1 MKGINFMK
9 NDNNVLNEGDTSVE
23 FKIEEGVKKARE
35 RLLDLTLNNRLLNY
49 RPSRRRTIQVVDEIP
64 KEIFDI
70 LVLQLKTMQFKPSEI
85 SEEEIRLL
93 FEEEALNEYL
103 PHPNLPE
110 TEPLKHHTD
119 RLLQTNLTKEE
130 LLKKLS
136 YVYRQAETVF
146 REQGYSILY
155 LALGF
160 LEWTEIEHANQL
172 NRAPLILIPVELK
185 HQKVRTRFSLCWSG
199 AELFPNISLEAKL
212 REQGVELPTLKTLEE
227 KTAVDTY
234 FQSVTEAISHQENWS
249 VVPDIYLD
257 FFSFTKFVM
266 YRDLDP
272 TGWSIGVH
280 PLLGEILGGSTQAP
294 EVNEFKPEEVDQVPS
309 RNFYHVMDA
318 DSSQIAVIEEVKKG
332 RNLVV
337 EGPPGTGK
345 SQTITNI
352 IAELLAAGKKVLFVS
367 EKMAALEVVKERLDS
382 VGLGDFCLELHSHKS
397 NKREVLQE
405 LERTLSAAL
414 PKKTWQNQI
423 FDQID
428 FRKESL
434 NAYVK
439 ALHEPISQTQKSPF
453 TLFGIREMAQG
464 HFESVERGMPR
475 ITFANPTETT
485 PDCWTKAKQS
495 LEELA
500 TILPLVTPLSNNP
513 WRGSK
518 PDIVTPAY
526 VEHTKTLIDTCVNAL
541 DTLEKAI
548 HNLAGVCAIHIPT
561 MQETLR
567 QALIGARVMSKA
579 TPVEREVLL
588 NDAWNRPNHKADMLT
603 RKIED
608 VQKSVIEAHA
618 KFNTKQLI
626 RISKVSRALED
637 TIHDLV
643 EICGVQSAST
653 PEDLQYMLN
662 AADVMAKSIPV
673 EREVLLNKAWN
684 ATNPEVEKLIKQV
697 ENVRKMLE
705 NALTLF
711 TPAALGQEI
720 DSLRNEY
727 KDLCG
732 IFPLVRFFHSKYNS
746 IKKEIRSFYIEKP
759 HRKIEDEKILK
770 DLDELALC
778 IKKRK
783 EIRALEQT
791 GRSLFGSHWKAEE
804 SDPDQLRQFAEWV
817 ALFRKELL
825 DSTLTDR
832 AVDIVSEGIA
842 SKHLK
847 NLIGQ
852 ATTQREGFVK
862 ELEALLSQ
870 LKIDSK
876 TVFSLE
882 AENVSFAKLSSRLE
896 MWKTELPLFDS
907 WIQFVHNGVGETPE
921 KPEQLITDLAK
932 LSKCTD
938 IRTEIRD
945 MEQTGRVLFGR
956 YWQGEDSNIKRLKEF
971 AEWIVDFRKQ
981 LIGGIFTEQVIDI
994 VSTGVD
1000 QKQIEDI
1007 VKQVEVAENHFVK
1020 QRDVLFHHL
1029 RTDAYALFGVE
1040 TEKVSFTELRSRLEL
1055 WEQGLTRLHAWES
1068 FVRLRDVCQQTIAQ
1082 SLINRIEN
1090 DLLEPEDIV
1099 PCFEGNIADAL
1110 LDKAFRERPELRDFV
1125 FNLHEGKIADFREL
1139 DNAIINMNRLRLI
1152 TQLHQN
1158 RPRLFRGAS
1167 PESEIGILTKEF
1179 SRERGH
1185 MPIRELLTKT
1195 GGLLQRIKPCFMMG
1209 PLSIAQFCDPQMV
1222 QFDVVVF
1229 DEASQIRLEDALG
1242 SLLRGNQVIVIG
1254 DTRQLPP
1261 TRFFDG
1267 IVEDDE
1273 DKDEDKD
1280 EDEFTNPI
1288 VGVVSILDLC
1298 RQSVPMKELKWHY
1311 RSRHESLIVV
1321 SNQEFYDNNLYVFP
1335 SAIDKAEHLG
1345 LKFVHIPDSV
1355 YDRGKSSTNQ
1365 EEAQAVVKAAFAH
1378 YRNYPNKSLGIGT
1391 FGIKQ
1396 QQAILDE
1403 FEVQFQQQPEMVE
1416 FFASNREEYFFVK
1429 NLETIQ
1435 GDERDVIFISVG
1447 YGFGKDGKLHKNFG
1461 PLNSDGGERRLNV
1474 LITRARDKC
1483 VVFSNF
1489 RASDLQL
1496 DVDAPFGVRALKT
1509 FLDYAETRN
1518 LSMDESSGPP
1528 IDPESPFEKS
1538 VYEFLKSQ
1546 GYTVSKQVGCAGYRI
1561 DLAVV
1566 SLTEPGRY
1574 LIGIE
1579 CDGAP
1584 YHSSPVARD
1593 RDRLRQQQL
1602 EKLGW
1607 KLHRIWSTDWYRNRA
1622 ETRQRLLEAVERAK
1636 AEKLSPI
1643 PIPKPIDPIKPSDP
1657 VPSSESNLNS
1667 SDPLSITDHVQDY
1680 QICKDLK
1687 IPMQGELHQQAITQL
1702 GKAVTEVVKI
1712 ESPVHIDLVV
1722 LRIRTLWG
1730 LAKAG
1735 AKIRNAIEDG
1745 VQYAERNDMVRRKGN
1760 YLWTN
1765 DDEEVTVRKRKSP
1778 DIEWICDE
1786 EIIETMKSVLS
1797 LQGAITPDALISESA
1812 KYFGYKSKGR
1822 RIVERISSIIDE
1834 LVENR
1839 IFSINQ
1845 QNMVNLIA
1853 QEQEVN

>member
-1 MKGINFMK
+1 MNS
-9 NDNNVLNEGDTSVE
+9 DNNVLNEKSTSTKS
-23 FKIEEGVKKARE
+23 KIEEAVRMARQ

-70 LVLQLKTMQFKPSEI
+70 LVLQPKTMRFKPSEI

-93 FEEEALNEYL
+93 FQEEDLNEDL
-103 PHPNLPE
+103 PLPNLPD

-136 YVYRQAETVF
+136 YVHRQAETVF

-172 NRAPLILIPVELK
+172 NKAPLILIPVKLNQ
-185 HQKVRTRFSLCWSG
+185 QKVRTGFSLCWSG
-199 AELFPNISLEAKL
+199 AELFPNISLKAKL

-227 KTAVDTY
+227 KTTVDTY
-234 FQSVTEAISHQENWS
+234 FQSVTDAISHQENWR

-272 TGWSIGVH
+272 TNWAIGVH
-280 PLLGEILGGSTQAP
+280 PLLGEILGESTQSP

-345 SQTITNI
+345 SQTIANI
-352 IAELLAAGKKVLFVS
+352 IAELLAAGQKVLFVS
-367 EKMAALEVVKERLDS
+367 EKMAALEVVKDRLDS

-397 NKREVLQE
+397 NKREVLKE
-405 LERTLSAAL
+405 LKRTLAAGL
-414 PKKTWQNQI
+414 PQKTSQNQI

-428 FRKESL
+428 FRKKSL
-434 NAYVK
+434 NAYVNV
-439 ALHEPISQTQKSPF
+439 LHEPISQTQKSPF
-453 TLFGIREMAQG
+453 TLFGIREMAQC
-464 HFESVERGMPR
+464 HFEKVKRDIPR
-475 ITFANPTETT
+475 IMFANPTETT
-485 PDCWTKAKQS
+485 PDDWAMAKQC
-495 LEELA
+495 LA
-500 TILPLVTPLSNNP
+500 DLAEVLPNVKPVTNNP
-513 WRGSK
+513 WRGCK

-541 DTLEKAI
+541 DALEKAI
-548 HNLAGVCAIHIPT
+548 RDLADVCAIHIPT

-567 QALIGARVMSKA
+567 QALKGARVMSKA

-608 VQKSVIEAHA
+608 VQKGIIEAHA
-618 KFNTKQLI
+618 KFNIEQLM
-626 RISKVSRALED
+626 RISEVSRALEG
-637 TIHDLV
+637 TIHDLAK
-643 EICGVQSAST
+643 ICGVQSAST

-684 ATNPEVEKLIKQV
+684 TTNPEGEKLIKQV

-705 NALTLF
+705 NASTIF

-732 IFPLVRFFHSKYNS
+732 IFPIVRFFHSKYNS
-746 IKKEIRSFYIEKP
+746 IKKEIRSFYKEKP
-759 HRKIEDEKILK
+759 PRKIEDEKILK

-778 IKKRK
+778 INKRK
-783 EIRALEQT
+783 EIQALEQT
-791 GRSLFGSHWKAEE
+791 GRSLFGSHWEAEK
-804 SDPDQLRQFAEWV
+804 SDPAQLRQFAKWIV
-817 ALFRKELL
+817 LFRKELL
-825 DSTLTDR
+825 DGPLTDS
-832 AVDIVSEGIA
+832 AVDIVSEGIS

-852 ATTQREGFVK
+852 ATTQRAGFVK
-862 ELEALLSQ
+862 ERETLLSQ

-876 TVFSLE
+876 TVFGLD
-882 AENVSFAKLSSRLE
+882 AENVSFAELSSRLE
-896 MWKTELPLFDS
+896 MWKTELPLFDL
-907 WIQFVHNGVGETPE
+907 WIQFVHGGVGELSE

-938 IRTEIRD
+938 IRTEIQD
-945 MEQTGRVLFGR
+945 MEQTGQDLFGI
-956 YWQGEDSNIKRLKEF
+956 YWHGEDSNLKRLNKF

-1007 VKQVEVAENHFVK
+1007 VKQVEVAENHFMQ
-1020 QRDVLFHHL
+1020 QRDVLFLHL
-1029 RTDAYALFGVE
+1029 RTDANALFGVE

-1055 WEQGLTRLHAWES
+1055 WEQGLTRLQAWEQ
-1068 FVRLRDVCQQTIAQ
+1068 FVRVRDACQQTTAKP
-1082 SLINRIEN
+1082 LINRIEN
-1090 DLLEPEDIV
+1090 DILESEDIV
-1099 PCFEGNIADAL
+1099 SCFEGNLADAL

-1125 FNLHEGKIADFREL
+1125 FNLHEKKITRFREL
-1139 DNAIINMNRLRLI
+1139 DNEIINLNRLRLT

-1167 PESEIGILTKEF
+1167 AESEIGILQNQF

-1195 GGLLQRIKPCFMMG
+1195 GGLIQKIKPCFMMG

-1229 DEASQIRLEDALG
+1229 DEASQIRPEDALG
-1242 SLLRGNQVIVIG
+1242 ALLRGKQAIVIG

-1273 DKDEDKD
+1273 EKDEDD
-1280 EDEFTNPI
+1280 FTNPI

-1311 RSRHESLIVV
+1311 RSRHESLIAV

-1335 SAIDKAEHLG
+1335 SAIDKVEHLG
-1345 LKFVHIPDSV
+1345 LKFVHIPDAV
-1355 YDRGKSSTNQ
+1355 YDRGKSSTNR

-1403 FEVQFQQQPEMVE
+1403 FEVQFQQQPEIVE

-1474 LITRARDKC
+1474 LITRAREKC

-1489 RASDLQL
+1489 HASDLQL
-1496 DVDAPFGVRALKT
+1496 DVDAPFGLRALKT
-1509 FLDYAETRN
+1509 FLDYAETGN
-1518 LSMDESSGPP
+1518 LPTNESNDPH
-1528 IDPESPFEKS
+1528 IDSESPFEES
-1538 VYEFLKSQ
+1538 VCEFLRSQ

-1566 SLTEPGRY
+1566 DPTALGRY

-1602 EKLGW
+1602 ERLGW

-1622 ETRQRLLEAVERAK
+1622 ETRQRLLEVIERAK
-1636 AEKLSPI
+1636 AEKLSPV
-1643 PIPKPIDPIKPSDP
+1643 PIPEPIDPPKPSEP
-1657 VPSSESNLNS
+1657 VPSSESNLNP
-1667 SDPLSITDHVQDY
+1667 SDPLSIADYVQDY
-1680 QICKDLK
+1680 QICKDLG
-1687 IPMQGELHQQAITQL
+1687 ISMQGELHRQTISELA
-1702 GKAVTEVVKI
+1702 KAVTEVVKI
-1712 ESPVHIDLVV
+1712 ESPVHVDLAA
-1722 LRIRTLWG
+1722 LRIRQLWG
-1730 LAKAG
+1730 LKRAG
-1735 AKIRNAIEDG
+1735 TRIKSAIQAGIAAARRDKLIYQSGDFLWAADKKKIR
-1745 VQYAERNDMVRRKGN
+1745 VRCRTKP
-1760 YLWTN
+1760 
-1765 DDEEVTVRKRKSP
+1765 K
-1778 DIEWICDE
+1778 IEWICEE
-1786 EIIETMKSVLS
+1786 EIVEAMKFVLT
-1797 LQGAITPDALISESA
+1797 LQGAMPDKSLITETVKL
-1812 KYFGYKSKGR
+1812 FGYKSAGQTVMRKM
-1822 RIVERISSIIDE
+1822 EPLLE
-1834 LVENR
+1834 KLVKSGKFQILPN
-1839 IFSINQ
+1839 STMQ
-1845 QNMVNLIA
+1845 LS
-1853 QEQEVN
+1853 

>member
-9 NDNNVLNEGDTSVE
+9 NDSNVLNGGNTSVE

-110 TEPLKHHTD
+110 TEPLKHHID

-136 YVYRQAETVF
+136 YVHRQAETVF
-146 REQGYSILY
+146 REQGYSVLY

-185 HQKVRTRFSLCWSG
+185 QQKVRTRFSLCWSG

-212 REQGVELPTLKTLEE
+212 RDQGVELPTLKVLEE

-234 FQSVTEAISHQENWS
+234 FQSVTEAISHQEKWS

-272 TGWSIGVH
+272 TGWAIGVH
-280 PLLGEILGGSTQAP
+280 PLLGEILGESTQSP
-294 EVNEFKPEEVDQVPS
+294 EVNEFKPEEVDQVQS
-309 RNFYHVMDA
+309 RKFYHIMDA

-367 EKMAALEVVKERLDS
+367 EKMAALEVVKQRLDS

-405 LERTLSAAL
+405 LERTLSAES

-453 TLFGIREMAQG
+453 TLFGIREMAQC

-475 ITFANPTETT
+475 ITFANPIETT

-500 TILPLVTPLSNNP
+500 IILPLVTSLSNNP
-513 WRGSK
+513 WRGCK
-518 PDIVTPAY
+518 PDIVTPTY
-526 VEHTKTLIDTCVNAL
+526 VEDTKTLIDTCVNAL

-548 HNLAGVCAIHIPT
+548 HDLADVCAIHIPT
-561 MQETLR
+561 MLAALP
-567 QALIGARVMSKA
+567 QALEGVSVMSKA
-579 TPVEREVLL
+579 IPVEREVL
-588 NDAWNRPNHKADMLT
+588 NDAWNRPNRESDTLIK
-603 RKIED
+603 KVED
-608 VQKSVIEAHA
+608 VQKGIIEAHA
-618 KFNTKQLI
+618 KFNKKQLI
-626 RISKVSRALED
+626 VTLEALRALED
-637 TIHDLV
+637 TIHNL
-643 EICGVQSAST
+643 EKTYGVQSAST
-653 PEDLQYMLN
+653 PEDLQDMLKS
-662 AADVMAKSIPV
+662 ADVMAKSVPV

-684 ATNPEVEKLIKQV
+684 ATAPEVEKLIKQV
-697 ENVRKMLE
+697 KNVREMLE
-705 NALTLF
+705 NTSSIF
-711 TPAALGQEI
+711 TTAALGQEI

-732 IFPLVRFFHSKYNS
+732 IFPLVRFIHSKYNS
-746 IKKEIRSFYIEKP
+746 IKKEIRSFYKEKP
-759 HRKIEDEKILK
+759 PRKDEKILK
-770 DLDELALC
+770 DLDELARC
-778 IKKRK
+778 IKQRK
-783 EIRALEQT
+783 EIQALEQT

-817 ALFRKELL
+817 VLFRKELL
-825 DSTLTDR
+825 DGRLTHR

-842 SKHLK
+842 SEHLK
-847 NLIGQ
+847 DLIGQ
-852 ATTQREGFVK
+852 AITQREDFVK
-862 ELEALLSQ
+862 ERETLLSQ
-870 LKIDSK
+870 LEIDSK
-876 TVFSLE
+876 TVFGLD
-882 AENVSFAKLSSRLE
+882 AEGVSFGELSSRLE
-896 MWKTELPLFDS
+896 IWKTELPLFDS
-907 WIQFVHNGVGETPE
+907 WIQFVHGNVRELSE
-921 KPEQLITDLAK
+921 KPERLITDLAK

-938 IRTEIRD
+938 IQTEIQG
-945 MEQTGRVLFGR
+945 MEQIGQDLFGR
-956 YWQGEDSNIKRLKEF
+956 YWHGEDSNLKRLNEF

-981 LIGGIFTEQVIDI
+981 QIGGIFTKHVIDI

-1000 QKQIEDI
+1000 QKQIEDL
-1007 VKQVEVAENHFVK
+1007 VKHVEVAKNHFVE
-1020 QRDVLFHHL
+1020 QRNVLFDHL
-1029 RTDAYALFGVE
+1029 GTDANALFSVE
-1040 TEKVSFTELRSRLEL
+1040 TEKASFTELRSRLEL
-1055 WEQGLTRLHAWES
+1055 WGQQLTHLQAWES
-1068 FVRLRDVCQQTIAQ
+1068 FVRLRDACQQTMAQ
-1082 SLINRIEN
+1082 PLINEIEK
-1090 DLLEPEDIV
+1090 DMLESEDIAS
-1099 PCFEGNIADAL
+1099 CFEGNLADAL
-1110 LDKAFRERPELRDFV
+1110 LGKAFRERPELRDFV
-1125 FNLHEGKIADFREL
+1125 FDLHERKIAGFREL
-1139 DNAIINMNRLRLI
+1139 DSEIIELNRLRLI
-1152 TQLHQN
+1152 AQLHQN
-1158 RPRLFRGAS
+1158 RPRLFSGAS
-1167 PESEIGILTKEF
+1167 SDSEIGILQNQF
-1179 SRERGH
+1179 SRGRGH

-1195 GGLLQRIKPCFMMG
+1195 GGLIQKIKPCFMMG

-1242 SLLRGNQVIVIG
+1242 ALLRGKQAIVIG

-1273 DKDEDKD
+1273 EKDEDD
-1280 EDEFTNPI
+1280 FTNPI

-1311 RSRHESLIVV
+1311 RSRHESLIAV

-1355 YDRGKSSTNQ
+1355 YDRGKSSANRK
-1365 EEAQAVVKAAFAH
+1365 EAQVVVKAAFDH

-1391 FGIKQ
+1391 FSVKQ

-1461 PLNSDGGERRLNV
+1461 PLNNDGGERRLNV
-1474 LITRARDKC
+1474 LITRAREKC

-1496 DVDAPFGVRALKT
+1496 DDAPFGVRALKT

-1518 LSMDESSGPP
+1518 LSMDESNGPS
-1528 IDPESPFEKS
+1528 IDPESPFEES

-1546 GYTVSKQVGCAGYRI
+1546 GYTVRKQVGCAGYRI
-1561 DLAVV
+1561 DLGVV
-1566 SLTEPGRY
+1566 DPNAPGRY

-1607 KLHRIWSTDWYRNRA
+1607 KLHRIWSTDWYRNRS
-1622 ETRQRLLEAVERAK
+1622 ETRRRLLDAVKRAK
-1636 AEKLSPI
+1636 TEKLPPVPI
-1643 PIPKPIDPIKPSDP
+1643 PEPINPTKPSEP
-1657 VPSSESNLNS
+1657 AISEPNLNP
-1667 SDPLSITDHVQDY
+1667 SDPLSIADHVQDY

-1687 IPMQGELHQQAITQL
+1687 IPMQGELHQQTISQL
-1702 GKAVTEVVKI
+1702 AKAVTEVVKI
-1712 ESPVHIDLVV
+1712 ESPIHIDLVA
-1722 LRIRTLWG
+1722 LRIRQLWG
-1730 LAKAG
+1730 LGRAG
-1735 AKIRNAIEDG
+1735 TRIKNAIKNGIADAQGMKLIYKNGDFLWATNNRE
-1745 VQYAERNDMVRRKGN
+1745 VKVRCRTKP
-1760 YLWTN
+1760 
-1765 DDEEVTVRKRKSP
+1765 K
-1778 DIEWICDE
+1778 IEWICEE
-1786 EIIETMKSVLS
+1786 EIVEAMKLVLT
-1797 LQGAITPDALISESA
+1797 LQGAITPMALIKETA
-1812 KYFGYKSKGR
+1812 KLFGYKSTSKVL
-1822 RIVERISSIIDE
+1822 IQQINP
-1834 LVENR
+1834 LVEKFIQKKDFQLAPNG
-1839 IFSINQ
+1839 
-1845 QNMVNLIA
+1845 MVDLLEDIS
-1853 QEQEVN
+1853 

>member
-1 MKGINFMK
+1 MK
-9 NDNNVLNEGDTSVE
+9 NENNVLNEGNTSVE

-70 LVLQLKTMQFKPSEI
+70 LVLQPKTMQFKPSEI

-103 PHPNLPE
+103 PLPNLPD

-136 YVYRQAETVF
+136 YVHRQAETVF

-160 LEWTEIEHANQL
+160 LEWAEIEHANQL

-185 HQKVRTRFSLCWSG
+185 QQKVRTRFSLCWSG

-212 REQGVELPTLKTLEE
+212 REQGVELPTLETFEE

-234 FQSVTEAISHQENWS
+234 FQSVTDAISHQENWR

-272 TGWSIGVH
+272 TGWAIGTH
-280 PLLGEILGGSTQAP
+280 PLIGEILGESTQSS
-294 EVNEFKPEEVDQVPS
+294 EINEFKPEEVDQVPS
-309 RNFYHVMDA
+309 RDFYHVMDA

-345 SQTITNI
+345 SQTIANI

-382 VGLGDFCLELHSHKS
+382 VDLGDFCLELHSHKS
-397 NKREVLQE
+397 NKREVLRE
-405 LERTLSAAL
+405 LKRTLSTEL
-414 PKKTWQNQI
+414 PQKTWQNQI

-428 FRKESL
+428 FRKKNL
-434 NAYVK
+434 NAYVD
-439 ALHEPISQTQKSPF
+439 ALHEPISHTQKSPF
-453 TLFGIREMAQG
+453 TLFGIREMAQC
-464 HFESVERGMPR
+464 HFEEVERDIPR

-485 PDCWTKAKQS
+485 PDCWDTAKER
-495 LEELA
+495 LKELA
-500 TILPLVTPLSNNP
+500 TILPLVTPISNNP
-513 WRGSK
+513 WRGCK

-526 VEHTKTLIDTCVNAL
+526 IERTKALIGTCINAL
-541 DTLEKAI
+541 DTLEKTI
-548 HNLAGVCAIHIPT
+548 HNLADICAIRIPT
-561 MQETLR
+561 MLETLP
-567 QALIGARVMSKA
+567 QALIGVSVMSKA
-579 TPVEREVLL
+579 IPVEREVLL
-588 NDAWNRPNHKADMLT
+588 NDAWNRPNQEADMLI
-603 RKIED
+603 KKVED
-608 VQKSVIEAHA
+608 LQKGIVEVHE
-618 KFNTKQLI
+618 KFNTKQIIVALETL
-626 RISKVSRALED
+626 RALED
-637 TIHDLV
+637 TIRGIEEV
-643 EICGVQSAST
+643 CGIQSINKLMDFSR
-653 PEDLQYMLN
+653 MLN
-662 AADVMAKSIPV
+662 AANVMVSSIQV
-673 EREVLLNKAWN
+673 ERKVLLNEVWN
-684 ATNPEVEKLIKQV
+684 HANPEVEKLIKQV
-697 ENVRKMLE
+697 ENVQE
-705 NALTLF
+705 ILTHTLTIF
-711 TPAALGQEI
+711 KPAALEREI
-720 DSLRNEY
+720 DSLRDKY
-727 KDLCG
+727 KDLCAK
-732 IFPLVRFFHSKYNS
+732 FPFLRYLSCPEYRS
-746 IKKEIRSFYIEKP
+746 IKNEIRSFFKDKP
-759 HRKIEDEKILK
+759 PRKTEEILAF
-770 DLDELALC
+770 LDELASC
-778 IKKRK
+778 VNRRK
-783 EIRALEQT
+783 EIQALEQH
-791 GRSLFGSHWKAEE
+791 GRSLFGWYWKAED
-804 SDPDQLRQFAEWV
+804 SDPDQLRQFAEWIV
-817 ALFRKELL
+817 LFRKEFL
-825 DSTLTDR
+825 DGTLTDK
-832 AVDIVSEGIA
+832 AVDIVSEGIE
-842 SKHLK
+842 SEHLK
-847 NLIGQ
+847 NLIEQ
-852 ATTQREGFVK
+852 AKTRHGNFVK
-862 ELEALLSQ
+862 ERENLFNQ
-870 LKIDSK
+870 LDIDFK
-876 TVFSLE
+876 TVFGLDT
-882 AENVSFAKLSSRLE
+882 ENVFFTELSSRLE
-896 MWKTELPLFDS
+896 MWRTELPLFDS
-907 WIQFVHNGVGETPE
+907 WIQFIYSDVGELSE
-921 KPEQLITDLAK
+921 KPEQFIADLAK
-932 LSKCTD
+932 LSQCAD
-938 IRTEIRD
+938 IRTEIQD
-945 MEQTGRVLFGR
+945 MGQTGQDLFGR
-956 YWQGEDSNIKRLKEF
+956 YWYGEDSNLKQLNEL

-1000 QKQIEDI
+1000 QKQIEDL
-1007 VKQVEVAENHFVK
+1007 VKQVKVAENHFME
-1020 QRDVLFHHL
+1020 QRDVLFYHL
-1029 RTDAYALFGVE
+1029 GTDANALFGVE
-1040 TEKVSFTELRSRLEL
+1040 TEKTSFSELRSRLEL
-1055 WEQGLTRLHAWES
+1055 WGQELTRFQAWES
-1068 FVRLRDVCQQTIAQ
+1068 FVRSRDACQQTIAQ
-1082 SLINRIEN
+1082 PLINRIEN
-1090 DLLEPEDIV
+1090 DMLESEDIV
-1099 PCFEGNIADAL
+1099 PCFEGNFADVL

-1125 FNLHEGKIADFREL
+1125 FNLHEGKIIGFREL
-1139 DNAIINMNRLRLI
+1139 DNEIINLNRLRLI

-1158 RPRLFRGAS
+1158 RPHFFSGAS
-1167 PESEIGILTKEF
+1167 SDSEIGILQNQF

-1195 GGLLQRIKPCFMMG
+1195 GGLIQKIKPCFMMS

-1242 SLLRGNQVIVIG
+1242 ALLRGKQGIVIG

-1273 DKDEDKD
+1273 EKDEDD
-1280 EDEFTNPI
+1280 FTNPI

-1298 RQSVPMKELKWHY
+1298 RQSVLMKELKWHY
-1311 RSRHESLIVV
+1311 RSRHESLIAV

-1345 LKFVHIPDSV
+1345 LKFVHIPDAV
-1355 YDRGKSSTNQ
+1355 YDRGKSSTNR
-1365 EEAQAVVKAAFAH
+1365 EEAQAVVKSAFAH

-1403 FEVQFQQQPEMVE
+1403 FEVQFQQQPEMVD

-1447 YGFGKDGKLHKNFG
+1447 YGFGKDGKLYKNFG
-1461 PLNSDGGERRLNV
+1461 PLNNDGGERRLNV
-1474 LITRARDKC
+1474 LITRAREKC

-1496 DVDAPFGVRALKT
+1496 DIDAPFGVRALKT
-1509 FLDYAETRN
+1509 FLDYAETGN
-1518 LSMDESSGPP
+1518 LSDDEPNGPV
-1528 IDPESPFEKS
+1528 IELESPFEES

-1546 GYTVSKQVGCAGYRI
+1546 GYTVRKQVGCAVYRI

-1566 SLTEPGRY
+1566 DPNAPGRY

-1622 ETRQRLLEAVERAK
+1622 ETRQRLLDAVERAK
-1636 AEKLSPI
+1636 AEKLSPVAI
-1643 PIPKPIDPIKPSDP
+1643 PEPVEPPKPPEPD
-1657 VPSSESNLNS
+1657 PSSESNIDPSN
-1667 SDPLSITDHVQDY
+1667 PLSIADCVQNY
-1680 QICKDLK
+1680 QTCKDLK
-1687 IPMQGELHQQAITQL
+1687 IPIRGELHLQTTSQL
-1702 GKAVTEVVKI
+1702 AKAVTEVVKI
-1712 ESPVHIDLVV
+1712 ESPVHTDLVA
-1722 LRIRTLWG
+1722 LRIRQLWG
-1730 LAKAG
+1730 LGRAG
-1735 AKIRNAIEDG
+1735 TRIKNAIKYGIADAQGKELIYKNG
-1745 VQYAERNDMVRRKGN
+1745 NFLWATNNRKIKVRCRTKP
-1760 YLWTN
+1760 
-1765 DDEEVTVRKRKSP
+1765 K
-1778 DIEWICDE
+1778 IEWICEE
-1786 EIIETMKSVLS
+1786 EIVEAMKLVLT
-1797 LQGAITPDALISESA
+1797 LQGAITPVALIKETT
-1812 KYFGYKSKGR
+1812 KLFGYKSTSKAIIQQINPLLEKFIQEG
-1822 RIVERISSIIDE
+1822 IFQLAANGMVDLLEDIS
-1834 LVENR
+1834 
-1839 IFSINQ
+1839 
-1845 QNMVNLIA
+1845 
-1853 QEQEVN
+1853 

>member
-1 MKGINFMK
+1 MKSG
-9 NDNNVLNEGDTSVE
+9 NNVLNVENTSIKS
-23 FKIEEGVKKARE
+23 KIEEEVQEARK
-35 RLLDLTLNNRLLNY
+35 RLLDLTLRNKLLNY

-64 KEIFDI
+64 REIFDI
-70 LVLQLKTMQFKPSEI
+70 LVLQPKTMQFKPSEI
-85 SEEEIRLL
+85 SEEEIQSL
-93 FEEEALNEYL
+93 FKEEELDEYSPFLNLQNAEL
-103 PHPNLPE
+103 P
-110 TEPLKHHTD
+110 KHHTD
-119 RLLQTNLTKEE
+119 RLLQTDLTKEE
-130 LLKKLS
+130 LHKRLS
-136 YVYRQAETVF
+136 YVHRQAETVF

-185 HQKVRTRFSLCWSG
+185 QQKVRTRFSLCWSG

-212 REQGVELPTLKTLEE
+212 REQGVELPTLETFEE

-234 FQSVTEAISHQENWS
+234 FQSVTDAISHQENWR

-266 YRDLDP
+266 YRDLNP
-272 TGWSIGVH
+272 AGWAIGDH
-280 PLLGEILGGSTQAP
+280 PLLAEILGESTQAH
-294 EVNEFKPEEVDQVPS
+294 EVDEFKPEEVDQVPS

-345 SQTITNI
+345 SQTIANI

-382 VGLGDFCLELHSHKS
+382 VGLGNFCLELHSHKS
-397 NKREVLQE
+397 NKREVLKE
-405 LERTLSAAL
+405 LERSLAVG
-414 PKKTWQNQI
+414 PPQKTEQNHV

-428 FRKESL
+428 SRKESL
-434 NAYVK
+434 NAYVN
-439 ALHEPISQTQKSPF
+439 ALHEPINQTQKSPF
-453 TLFGIREMAQG
+453 TLFGIREMAQC
-464 HFESVERGMPR
+464 HFENVERGMPR

-485 PDCWTKAKQS
+485 LDCWTKAKQS

-500 TILPLVTPLSNNP
+500 TILPLVTPVSNNP
-513 WRGSK
+513 WRGCK

-526 VEHTKTLIDTCVNAL
+526 IGNTEALIGTCINAL
-541 DTLEKAI
+541 DALEKVI
-548 HNLAGVCAIHIPT
+548 HDLADVCAIQIPT
-561 MQETLR
+561 MLATLP
-567 QALIGARVMSKA
+567 QALKGVSVMSKA
-579 TPVEREVLL
+579 IRVEREVLL
-588 NDAWNRPNHKADMLT
+588 NNAWNRPNRESDTLIK
-603 RKIED
+603 KVED
-608 VQKSVIEAHA
+608 VQKGIIEVHA
-618 KFNTKQLI
+618 KFNKKQLI
-626 RISKVSRALED
+626 VTLEALRALED
-637 TIHDLV
+637 TIHDLA
-643 EICGVQSAST
+643 ETYGVQLAST
-653 PEDLQYMLN
+653 PEDLQDMLN
-662 AADVMAKSIPV
+662 AADVMAKSVPV

-684 ATNPEVEKLIKQV
+684 ATDPEVEKLIKQV
-697 ENVRKMLE
+697 ENVREMLE
-705 NALTLF
+705 NASTIF

-720 DSLRNEY
+720 DSLRNKY

-732 IFPLVRFFHSKYNS
+732 IFPIVRFFHSKYNS
-746 IKKEIRSFYIEKP
+746 IKKEIRSFYKEKP
-759 HRKIEDEKILK
+759 PRKIEDEKILA
-770 DLDELALC
+770 DLDELARC

-783 EIRALEQT
+783 EIQALEKT
-791 GRSLFGSHWKAEE
+791 GLSLFGLYWKAED
-804 SDPDQLRQFAEWV
+804 SDPDQLRQFAEWIV
-817 ALFRKELL
+817 LFRKEFL
-825 DSTLTDR
+825 DGRLTDR
-832 AVDIVSEGIA
+832 TVDIVSKGIA

-847 NLIGQ
+847 DLIGQ
-852 ATTQREGFVK
+852 ATTQRENFVK
-862 ELEALLSQ
+862 ERETLLSQ
-870 LKIDSK
+870 LEIDTK
-876 TVFSLE
+876 TVFDLDT
-882 AENVSFAKLSSRLE
+882 ENVSFAELSSRLE
-896 MWKTELPLFDS
+896 MWKTKLPLFDS
-907 WIQFVHNGVGETPE
+907 WIQFVHGGVAELSE
-921 KPEQLITDLAK
+921 KPERLITDLAK

-938 IRTEIRD
+938 IRTEIQD
-945 MEQTGRVLFGR
+945 VEQTGQDLFGR
-956 YWQGEDSNIKRLKEF
+956 YWRGEDSNLKRLNEF

-1000 QKQIEDI
+1000 QKQIEDL
-1007 VKQVEVAENHFVK
+1007 VKQVEVAEKHFVE
-1020 QRDVLFHHL
+1020 QREVLFDHL
-1029 RTDAYALFGVE
+1029 GTDAKALFRVE
-1040 TEKVSFTELRSRLEL
+1040 TKKVSFTELRSRLEL
-1055 WEQGLTRLHAWES
+1055 WEQGLTRLQAWEQ
-1068 FVRLRDVCQQTIAQ
+1068 FVRLRDACQQTIAQ
-1082 SLINRIEN
+1082 PLINRIEN

-1099 PCFEGNIADAL
+1099 PCFEGNLADVL
-1110 LDKAFRERPELRDFV
+1110 LGKAFRERPELRDFV
-1125 FNLHEGKIADFREL
+1125 FNLHERKIIGFREL
-1139 DNAIINMNRLRLI
+1139 DNKIINLNRLRLI

-1179 SRERGH
+1179 SRPRGH

-1195 GGLLQRIKPCFMMG
+1195 GGLIQKIKPCFMMS

-1242 SLLRGNQVIVIG
+1242 ALLRGKQAIVIG

-1267 IVEDDE
+1267 IVEDDKE
-1273 DKDEDKD
+1273 KDEDD
-1280 EDEFTNPI
+1280 FTNPI

-1311 RSRHESLIVV
+1311 RSRHESLIAV

-1345 LKFVHIPDSV
+1345 LKFEHIRDAV
-1355 YDRGKSSTNQ
+1355 YDRGKSSTNRK
-1365 EEAQAVVKAAFAH
+1365 EAQAVVKAAFAH

-1403 FEVQFQQQPEMVE
+1403 FEVQLQQQPEMVE
-1416 FFASNREEYFFVK
+1416 FFESNREEYFFVK

-1461 PLNSDGGERRLNV
+1461 PLNNDGGERRLNV
-1474 LITRARDKC
+1474 LITRAREKC

-1489 RASDLQL
+1489 HASDLQL
-1496 DVDAPFGVRALKT
+1496 DIDAPLGVRALKT

-1518 LSMDESSGPP
+1518 LPRAESNHPLV
-1528 IDPESPFEKS
+1528 DPESPFEES

-1561 DLAVV
+1561 DLAVID
-1566 SLTEPGRY
+1566 LTALGRY

-1602 EKLGW
+1602 ERLGW

-1622 ETRQRLLEAVERAK
+1622 ETRQRLLEAIERAK
-1636 AEKLSPI
+1636 VEKLLPLPTPEPI
-1643 PIPKPIDPIKPSDP
+1643 VPPKPSDP
-1657 VPSSESNLNS
+1657 DPSAESNLN
-1667 SDPLSITDHVQDY
+1667 PLKPFSLIEHVQNY
-1680 QICKDLK
+1680 QTCKDLK
-1687 IPMQGELHQQAITQL
+1687 IPIVGEVHRQPLSQL
-1702 GKAVTEVVKI
+1702 AKAVREVVKI
-1712 ESPVHIDLVV
+1712 ESPVHIDLVA
-1722 LRIRTLWG
+1722 LRIRQLWG
-1730 LAKAG
+1730 LGRAG
-1735 AKIRNAIEDG
+1735 ARIKNAIQNGIAAAQRSKLIHKNGNFLWAVDN
-1745 VQYAERNDMVRRKGN
+1745 RKIKVRRRSKPK
-1760 YLWTN
+1760 
-1765 DDEEVTVRKRKSP
+1765 V
-1778 DIEWICDE
+1778 EWICEE
-1786 EIIETMKSVLS
+1786 EIVEAMKLVLTS
-1797 LQGAITPDALISESA
+1797 QGAMPDKSLITETVKL
-1812 KYFGYKSKGR
+1812 FGYKSAGTTMTKHLCLLLNK
-1822 RIVERISSIIDE
+1822 
-1834 LVENR
+1834 LVKAGEFEILPNGAVR
-1839 IFSINQ
+1839 LPQ
-1845 QNMVNLIA
+1845 L
-1853 QEQEVN
+1853 